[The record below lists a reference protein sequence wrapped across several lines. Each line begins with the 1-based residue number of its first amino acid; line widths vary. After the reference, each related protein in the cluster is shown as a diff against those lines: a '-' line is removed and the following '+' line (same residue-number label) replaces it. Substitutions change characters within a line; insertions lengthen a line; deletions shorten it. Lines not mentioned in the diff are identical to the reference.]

1 MVLSLVSPLLDG
13 PFLISPSRRQ
23 SATPGESHTRKRSS
37 LFFHHQGKL
46 SPACAALAP
55 RLPQGRLRGEVPTE
69 LKKLG
74 LQDTQI
80 PIPEGSGSLCLFSF
94 SLDLP
99 AGLPASRSRYIST
112 HRVSTYDPLA
122 RRSTPSLDSRL
133 APDCLSILSGIYR
146 DPHGPPTPVFV
157 CRACGLHCLSRISV
171 WSDLRRH
178 RLTPPTDWF
187 LFNQPSTRHR
197 LHASC
202 TDTRFLVLCPQYVPG
217 TT

>member
-80 PIPEGSGSLCLFSF
+80 PIPEGGLALCACF
-94 SLDLP
+94 
-99 AGLPASRSRYIST
+99 
-112 HRVSTYDPLA
+112 
-122 RRSTPSLDSRL
+122 PSLSISQPVYPQVGLDIFLLIEYPHTTLSPVAPRRL
-133 APDCLSILSGIYR
+133 
-146 DPHGPPTPVFV
+146 
-157 CRACGLHCLSRISV
+157 
-171 WSDLRRH
+171 
-178 RLTPPTDWF
+178 
-187 LFNQPSTRHR
+187 STR
-197 LHASC
+197 A
-202 TDTRFLVLCPQYVPG
+202 
-217 TT
+217 

>member
-23 SATPGESHTRKRSS
+23 STTPGESHTRTRSS
-37 LFFHHQGKL
+37 LFFHQGKL
-46 SPACAALAP
+46 APPVQLWPHGCLRDAYEARSPLSS
-55 RLPQGRLRGEVPTE
+55 RNWVSKTHNYQS
-69 LKKLG
+69 
-74 LQDTQI
+74 
-80 PIPEGSGSLCLFSF
+80 PEGSGSLCLFSF
-94 SLDLP
+94 SLNLP

-122 RRSTPSLDSRL
+122 RLSTPSLDSRL
-133 APDCLSILSGIYR
+133 APDSLSVLSGIYR

-187 LFNQPSTRHR
+187 LFNQPSTSHR

>member
-1 MVLSLVSPLLDG
+1 M
-13 PFLISPSRRQ
+13 
-23 SATPGESHTRKRSS
+23 
-37 LFFHHQGKL
+37 
-46 SPACAALAP
+46 
-55 RLPQGRLRGEVPTE
+55 PQGRLRGEVPTE
-69 LKKLG
+69 LKRLRKQKRHSTHPAKIPG
-74 LQDTQI
+74 LVLY
-80 PIPEGSGSLCLFSF
+80 PLLFSL
-94 SLDLP
+94 SLNLP